1 MPYDSVYSEK
11 RPPGTLR
18 TAWRKFYSDASA
30 MVGLYGCAGL
40 AVLCIFGGWF
50 APYGIDQQF
59 LGYQLLPPSWSRY
72 GEVSFFLGTD
82 DLGRDVLS
90 RLLSG
95 AAPTVG
101 GAFVVT
107 LAATICGLVLGTF
120 AGATHGLRSAVLNHI
135 LDTLLAIPSLLLA
148 IIVVAFAGPS
158 LSHAMFAVWLALLPR
173 MVRSIYSMVH
183 DELEKEYVI
192 AARLDGAST
201 LNILWF
207 AVMPNITAG
216 LVTEITRALSMAIL
230 DIAALGFLD
239 LGAQLPS
246 PEWGAM
252 LGDALELIYVAP
264 WTVMLPGAAIMIS
277 VLLVNLLGDGVRR
290 AIIAGGGIMPLLDI
304 RNLTIEFKTGDE
316 WVKAVDRV
324 SMTLTE
330 GEIRGLVGESGSGKS
345 LIAKAICGVNKD
357 NWRVT
362 ADRMRFDD
370 IDLLRLSARERR
382 KLVGHNVSMIFQEP
396 QSCLDPSE
404 RVGRQLMQNIPA
416 WTYKG
421 RWWQRF
427 GWRKRRAIEL
437 LHRVGIKDH
446 KDAMRSFPYE
456 LTEGEC
462 QKVMIAIALANQ
474 PRLLIADEPTNS
486 MEPTTQAQ
494 IFRLLT
500 RLNQNSNT
508 TILLISHDLQMLS
521 QWADKI
527 NVLYC
532 GQTVE
537 TAPSK
542 ELVTMP
548 HHPYTQALIRA
559 IPDFG
564 SAMPHK
570 SRLNTLPGAIPLLE
584 QLPIGC
590 RLGPR
595 CPYAQRE
602 CIVTPRLTGAKNHLY
617 ACHFP
622 LNMEK
627 E

>member
-1 MPYDSVYSEK
+1 
-11 RPPGTLR
+11 
-18 TAWRKFYSDASA
+18 
-30 MVGLYGCAGL
+30 
-40 AVLCIFGGWF
+40 
-50 APYGIDQQF
+50 
-59 LGYQLLPPSWSRY
+59 
-72 GEVSFFLGTD
+72 
-82 DLGRDVLS
+82 
-90 RLLSG
+90 
-95 AAPTVG
+95 
-101 GAFVVT
+101 
-107 LAATICGLVLGTF
+107 
-120 AGATHGLRSAVLNHI
+120 
-135 LDTLLAIPSLLLA
+135 
-148 IIVVAFAGPS
+148 
-158 LSHAMFAVWLALLPR
+158 
-173 MVRSIYSMVH
+173 
-183 DELEKEYVI
+183 
-192 AARLDGAST
+192 
-201 LNILWF
+201 
-207 AVMPNITAG
+207 
-216 LVTEITRALSMAIL
+216 
-230 DIAALGFLD
+230 
-239 LGAQLPS
+239 
-246 PEWGAM
+246 
-252 LGDALELIYVAP
+252 
-264 WTVMLPGAAIMIS
+264 
-277 VLLVNLLGDGVRR
+277 
-290 AIIAGGGIMPLLDI
+290 MPLLDI

-437 LHRVGIKDH
+437 LHRV
-446 KDAMRSFPYE
+446 
-456 LTEGEC
+456 
-462 QKVMIAIALANQ
+462 
-474 PRLLIADEPTNS
+474 
-486 MEPTTQAQ
+486 
-494 IFRLLT
+494 
-500 RLNQNSNT
+500 NQNSNT

-537 TAPSK
+537 SAPSK

>member
-18 TAWRKFYSDASA
+18 TARRKFYSDASA

-290 AIIAGGGIMPLLDI
+290 AIIAG
-304 RNLTIEFKTGDE
+304 
-316 WVKAVDRV
+316 
-324 SMTLTE
+324 
-330 GEIRGLVGESGSGKS
+330 
-345 LIAKAICGVNKD
+345 
-357 NWRVT
+357 
-362 ADRMRFDD
+362 
-370 IDLLRLSARERR
+370 
-382 KLVGHNVSMIFQEP
+382 
-396 QSCLDPSE
+396 
-404 RVGRQLMQNIPA
+404 
-416 WTYKG
+416 
-421 RWWQRF
+421 
-427 GWRKRRAIEL
+427 
-437 LHRVGIKDH
+437 
-446 KDAMRSFPYE
+446 
-456 LTEGEC
+456 
-462 QKVMIAIALANQ
+462 
-474 PRLLIADEPTNS
+474 
-486 MEPTTQAQ
+486 
-494 IFRLLT
+494 
-500 RLNQNSNT
+500 
-508 TILLISHDLQMLS
+508 
-521 QWADKI
+521 
-527 NVLYC
+527 
-532 GQTVE
+532 VE
-537 TAPSK
+537 
-542 ELVTMP
+542 
-548 HHPYTQALIRA
+548 
-559 IPDFG
+559 
-564 SAMPHK
+564 
-570 SRLNTLPGAIPLLE
+570 
-584 QLPIGC
+584 
-590 RLGPR
+590 
-595 CPYAQRE
+595 
-602 CIVTPRLTGAKNHLY
+602 
-617 ACHFP
+617 
-622 LNMEK
+622 
-627 E
+627 

>member
-1 MPYDSVYSEK
+1 
-11 RPPGTLR
+11 
-18 TAWRKFYSDASA
+18 
-30 MVGLYGCAGL
+30 
-40 AVLCIFGGWF
+40 
-50 APYGIDQQF
+50 
-59 LGYQLLPPSWSRY
+59 
-72 GEVSFFLGTD
+72 
-82 DLGRDVLS
+82 
-90 RLLSG
+90 
-95 AAPTVG
+95 
-101 GAFVVT
+101 
-107 LAATICGLVLGTF
+107 
-120 AGATHGLRSAVLNHI
+120 
-135 LDTLLAIPSLLLA
+135 
-148 IIVVAFAGPS
+148 
-158 LSHAMFAVWLALLPR
+158 
-173 MVRSIYSMVH
+173 
-183 DELEKEYVI
+183 
-192 AARLDGAST
+192 
-201 LNILWF
+201 
-207 AVMPNITAG
+207 
-216 LVTEITRALSMAIL
+216 
-230 DIAALGFLD
+230 
-239 LGAQLPS
+239 
-246 PEWGAM
+246 
-252 LGDALELIYVAP
+252 
-264 WTVMLPGAAIMIS
+264 
-277 VLLVNLLGDGVRR
+277 
-290 AIIAGGGIMPLLDI
+290 MPLLDI
-304 RNLTIEFKTGDE
+304 RNLTIEFKAGDE

-324 SMTLTE
+324 SMTLAE

-345 LIAKAICGVNKD
+345 LIAKAICGVTKD

-382 KLVGHNVSMIFQEP
+382 RLVGHNVSMIFQEP

-404 RVGRQLMQNIPA
+404 KVGRQLMQNIPA

-427 GWRKRRAIEL
+427 GWRKLRAIEL

-446 KDAMRSFPYE
+446 KDAMNSFPYE
-456 LTEGEC
+456 LTDGEC

-474 PRLLIADEPTNS
+474 PRLLIADEPTNA

-500 RLNQNSNT
+500 RLNQNNNT

-521 QWADKI
+521 QWADRI
-527 NVLYC
+527 NVMYC

-537 TAPSK
+537 TAASE
-542 ELVTMP
+542 ELITMP

-570 SRLNTLPGAIPLLE
+570 SRLNTLQGAIPLLE

-595 CPYAQRE
+595 CPYAQRKCVE
-602 CIVTPRLTGAKNHLY
+602 TPRLAGPRGHLFS
-617 ACHFP
+617 CHFP

>member
-72 GEVSFFLGTD
+72 GEVSFY
-82 DLGRDVLS
+82 LGRDVLS

-290 AIIAGGGIMPLLDI
+290 AIIAG
-304 RNLTIEFKTGDE
+304 
-316 WVKAVDRV
+316 
-324 SMTLTE
+324 
-330 GEIRGLVGESGSGKS
+330 
-345 LIAKAICGVNKD
+345 
-357 NWRVT
+357 
-362 ADRMRFDD
+362 
-370 IDLLRLSARERR
+370 
-382 KLVGHNVSMIFQEP
+382 
-396 QSCLDPSE
+396 
-404 RVGRQLMQNIPA
+404 
-416 WTYKG
+416 
-421 RWWQRF
+421 
-427 GWRKRRAIEL
+427 
-437 LHRVGIKDH
+437 
-446 KDAMRSFPYE
+446 
-456 LTEGEC
+456 
-462 QKVMIAIALANQ
+462 
-474 PRLLIADEPTNS
+474 
-486 MEPTTQAQ
+486 
-494 IFRLLT
+494 
-500 RLNQNSNT
+500 
-508 TILLISHDLQMLS
+508 
-521 QWADKI
+521 
-527 NVLYC
+527 
-532 GQTVE
+532 VE
-537 TAPSK
+537 
-542 ELVTMP
+542 
-548 HHPYTQALIRA
+548 
-559 IPDFG
+559 
-564 SAMPHK
+564 
-570 SRLNTLPGAIPLLE
+570 
-584 QLPIGC
+584 
-590 RLGPR
+590 
-595 CPYAQRE
+595 
-602 CIVTPRLTGAKNHLY
+602 
-617 ACHFP
+617 
-622 LNMEK
+622 
-627 E
+627 